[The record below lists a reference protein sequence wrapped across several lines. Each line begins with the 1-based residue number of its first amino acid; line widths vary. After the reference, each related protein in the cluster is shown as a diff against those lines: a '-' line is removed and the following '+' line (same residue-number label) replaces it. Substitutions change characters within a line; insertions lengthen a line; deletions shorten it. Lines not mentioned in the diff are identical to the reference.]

1 VSGQA
6 DDDVDLIGR
15 TAAGDRAAFSQLVAR
30 HQRAIYRM
38 ARAMTGNDA
47 AAEDVLQETFLAA
60 LRGAAGYRG
69 PAPVLAWLRT
79 ITRHAV
85 YRLGRRANQVA
96 VPDDTLELLGQAAGW
111 GADDVAVAAER
122 AESHA
127 LLRRALAELD
137 PADREILVL
146 RDLEGLPG
154 DEVAATLGLTLP
166 AEKSRLHRAR
176 LRLAA
181 GLRRL
186 DEPGVGVERGRATI
200 TDGRTS

>member
-1 VSGQA
+1 MDSR
-6 DDDVDLIGR
+6 DLFEILTR
-15 TAAGDRAAFSQLVAR
+15 DHIDSVRAFLLSSLRDNV
-30 HQRAIYRM
+30 
-38 ARAMTGNDA
+38 

-186 DEPGVGVERGRATI
+186 DEPGAGVERGRATI